1 MSATFW
7 QCPLCRE
14 SLQETT
20 DFWICENRHSF
31 DKAKEGYVN
40 LLLPNQKNSKAPGD
54 SPKMV
59 LARRAFL
66 DQGHYAPLAHEIAK
80 TITLLAKTDIP
91 PTKSAAINIF
101 DAGCGEGYYLHEI
114 GEVLKNQV
122 STHYSGI
129 DISKKAVQKAA
140 KKYSGKRFAVAS
152 TFNLPLCNDSQDF
165 VIQIFAPS
173 KSSEIN
179 RILKNDAFWI
189 WTNPH
194 TEHLKELKHLVYSNP
209 NLHIPTDEVPE
220 GFKQVNRQRLTY
232 TISLNDCE
240 QRENLLMMTPF
251 YWTISQDKKDILK
264 VALTDVTIDFDIQ
277 VLQKV

>member
-1 MSATFW
+1 MSSTFW
-7 QCPLCRE
+7 QCPLCKE
-14 SLQETT
+14 PLQETQ
-20 DFWICENRHSF
+20 DFWICQNRHSF

-54 SPKMV
+54 SPEMV

-80 TITLLAKTDIP
+80 TINTL
-91 PTKSAAINIF
+91 TKNEHSQARSRTVSIF
-101 DAGCGEGYYLHEI
+101 DAGCGEGYYLHQI
-114 GEVLKNQV
+114 GQALKEKV
-122 STHYSGI
+122 CTHYSGI

-140 KKYSGKRFAVAS
+140 KKNAGKRFAVAS
-152 TFNLPLCNDSQDF
+152 TFNLPLTNDSQDF

-173 KSSEIN
+173 KTSEIR
-179 RILKNDAFWI
+179 RILKSNAFWI

-194 TEHLKELKHLVYSNP
+194 TEHLKELKHLVYASPSQHMLIN
-209 NLHIPTDEVPE
+209 EVPE
-220 GFKQVNRQRLTY
+220 GFELVNRQRLTY
-232 TISLNDCE
+232 KINLNDSE
-240 QRENLLMMTPF
+240 QRENLLLMTPF
-251 YWTISQDKKDILK
+251 YWTISQDKKDLLK